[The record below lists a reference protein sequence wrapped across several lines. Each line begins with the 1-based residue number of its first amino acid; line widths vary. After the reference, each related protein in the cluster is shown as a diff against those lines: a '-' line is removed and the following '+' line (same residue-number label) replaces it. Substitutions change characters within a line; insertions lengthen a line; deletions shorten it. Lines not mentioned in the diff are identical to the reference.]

1 MANPHRTPDP
11 SPNLAVQAI
20 AHRICQTPQQRITF
34 AEYMELALYHPQ
46 HGYYA
51 AQNTII
57 GPKGDFLT
65 SPHLG
70 HDFGELLAEQFAQM
84 WEILGQPSKFTLLE
98 MGAGQ
103 GLIAWDVLTY
113 LEKTHPSCFAA
124 LTYQMVEKSPALR
137 QAQQTHLAPWATK
150 LAWTDLDRIPPN
162 TLVGCCF
169 SNELVDA
176 LPVHQVILT
185 ESGLQEIYVTLAPDG
200 ETSKARSPENFPEN
214 SPENS
219 PENCLNPVPQK
230 SPEEFRENSPAFP
243 QASSPAHDFQEIM
256 GDLSTPQLADYFE
269 FVDIDLKSPQYAS
282 GYRTEVNLAAL
293 TWMEQVAT
301 VLQRGFVLTIDYGY
315 PAQQYY
321 SPQRSQG
328 TLQCYYQHA
337 HHNDPYCYIGQQD
350 ITAHVDFTALERQG
364 TRCGLTTVGQTQQ
377 AMFLMALGLGDRL
390 AALANEADGPNSLQ
404 TVIRRRDALHQLMNP
419 MGLGNFGVLLQSKGL
434 TATAA
439 QIPLKGLTIPPM
451 G

>member
-1 MANPHRTPDP
+1 MANPNIPTDP
-11 SPNLAVQAI
+11 SSTNTIQAI
-20 AHRICQTPQQRITF
+20 AHRIRQAPQQRITF

-46 HGYYA
+46 YGYYGSQA
-51 AQNTII
+51 SII
-57 GPKGDFLT
+57 GPRGDFLT

-70 HDFGELLAEQFAQM
+70 QDFGELLGEQFAQM
-84 WEILGQPSKFTLLE
+84 WEILGQPSEFTLLE

-103 GLIAWDVLTY
+103 GLIAWDVLTH
-113 LEKTHPSCFAA
+113 LEKAHPHCFAA
-124 LTYQMVEKSPALR
+124 LTYQIVERSPALR

-150 LAWTDLDRIPPN
+150 LLWTDLDRISPN

-185 ESGLQEIYVTLAPDG
+185 EFGLREIYVTLAPDG
-200 ETSKARSPENFPEN
+200 ATLRAPENFPEN
-214 SPENS
+214 TPKQSPENDLDS
-219 PENCLNPVPQK
+219 LPKNSQEDL
-230 SPEEFRENSPAFP
+230 RENPSPSP
-243 QASSPAHDFQEIM
+243 QVFSPAHDFQEIV

-269 FVDIDLKSPQYAS
+269 FVGIDLRPPQYPT

-301 VLQRGFVLTIDYGY
+301 MLQGGFVLTIDYGY
-315 PAQQYY
+315 PAHRYY

-364 TRCGLTTVGQTQQ
+364 TRCGLTSLGLTQQ

-390 AALANEADGPNSLQ
+390 AALANEAEGPNSLQ
-404 TVIRRRDALHQLMNP
+404 TVIRRRDALHQLINP

-434 TATAA
+434 PAAAA
-439 QIPLKGLTIPPM
+439 QSPLKGLTIPPM
-451 G
+451 